1 MTPPHVADALAQYR
15 AGLQT
20 GIELLRQLQAVA
32 ERQREG
38 SENRDFKQLAA
49 EADARNRITHALVA
63 IEPGLRDVRAYLA
76 TLPEDELYAEPDYE
90 AVMALRQTAADL
102 VQVILRSDGD
112 SMRALADAELAHR
125 AARANLE
132 CGEATLAA
140 YRRVLTSPVA
150 SASLLDVRG

>member
-1 MTPPHVADALAQYR
+1 MTHQDVADALEQYR

-20 GIELLRQLQAVA
+20 GIELLRQLEAVA
-32 ERQREG
+32 GRQRAG
-38 SENRDFKQLAA
+38 SETRDFKQLAA
-49 EADARNRITHALVA
+49 ESDARERLTRALVA
-63 IEPGLRDVRAYLA
+63 IEPGLRDIRACLSALPDDALA
-76 TLPEDELYAEPDYE
+76 DQPDF
-90 AVMALRQTAADL
+90 ADVMALRQTAADL
-102 VQVILRSDGD
+102 VTAILKTDGA

-140 YRRVLTSPVA
+140 YRRVLAPPVA

>member
-1 MTPPHVADALAQYR
+1 MNQAQVAEALAQYR
-15 AGLQT
+15 VGLQT

-32 ERQREG
+32 ERQQAG
-38 SENRDFKQLAA
+38 SRDRDFDRLAA
-49 EADARNRITHALVA
+49 DTDARNRLTQALVA
-63 IEPGLRDVRAYLA
+63 LEPGLRDVRAFLA
-76 TLPEDELYAEPDYE
+76 TLPADLLERHAGYPSI
-90 AVMALRQTAADL
+90 VALRQQAAAL
-102 VQVILRSDGD
+102 VGAILRSDEA

-140 YRRVLTSPVA
+140 YRRVLTPPIG

>member
-1 MTPPHVADALAQYR
+1 MSQAQVAEALAQYR

-32 ERQREG
+32 ERQQAG
-38 SENRDFKQLAA
+38 SRDRDFDRLAA
-49 EADARNRITHALVA
+49 DTDARNRITQALVA
-63 IEPGLRDVRAYLA
+63 LEPGLRDVRAFLA
-76 TLPEDELYAEPDYE
+76 TLPAGLLERHPGYPPI
-90 AVMALRQTAADL
+90 VALRQQAAEL
-102 VQVILRSDGD
+102 VSAILRSDEA

-140 YRRVLTSPVA
+140 YRRVLTPPIG